1 MNTII
6 NKDYTYALVGA
17 SENEEKYGYKVLK
30 NLLDAGFIV
39 LPVNLKGGQ
48 ILGQKVY
55 KSLDEIIQLI
65 DVVIFVVPP
74 SVTEK
79 VIADVKKHDIKKVW
93 LQPGSE
99 NLSVINFCSD
109 NNIECYHSACI
120 MLEQLKYIS

>member
-39 LPVNLKGGQ
+39 LLVNLKGGQ